1 MAKPLTRVGDAAA
14 RVGEKAVDRVE
25 SAVARVGETVSRLD
39 AHAGVVRGEE
49 GARPRGRIR
58 SYFRAALRDEWDG
71 LDRINRDL
79 RLADF
84 FTIANA
90 LMGLGALLLAT
101 HGHVRLAVEFVL
113 VGVIMDGM
121 DGAVARA
128 GKGGGPLGGVLDTLA
143 DAVTFVT
150 TSAVVTFFALSARD
164 PLFGPV
170 PKDPLV
176 DTPGLATPAHG
187 TGAWAAILLPLA
199 LYVVCGLLRLARFEA
214 LRDDGKR
221 RFYFSGIPTP
231 AAAILLLSMVLVQVR
246 TWVLLAV
253 AAYAAV
259 LMVSRIRYP
268 KLRGW
273 GAVLSVAIL
282 FAVLVS
288 FDNPTLQKTLT
299 WGMLAFMVGYLVI
312 GPFYVL
318 ARYGAPPEPPE
329 TSADAAADA
338 AAG

>member
-1 MAKPLTRVGDAAA
+1 MTRVGDAAA

-25 SAVARVGETVSRLD
+25 SAVARVGETVQRLD
-39 AHAGVVRGEE
+39 AHSGVVRGQEDDR
-49 GARPRGRIR
+49 AHGRVR

-150 TSAVVTFFALSARD
+150 TSAVVTFFSLTVR
-164 PLFGPV
+164 PR
-170 PKDPLV
+170 
-176 DTPGLATPAHG
+176 TPIGY
-187 TGAWAAILLPLA
+187 AAILLPLA

-221 RFYFSGIPTP
+221 RYYFSGIPTP

-246 TWVLLAV
+246 AWVVLSV
-253 AAYAAV
+253 AAYVAV

-273 GAVLSVAIL
+273 GAVISVAIL
-282 FAVLVS
+282 FAVLVT
-288 FDNPTLQKTLT
+288 FDNQTLQKTLT
-299 WGMLAFMVGYLVI
+299 WGMLAFMVGYLVV

-318 ARYGAPPEPPE
+318 ARYGAPPEPG
-329 TSADAAADA
+329 ADAAA
-338 AAG
+338 AG

>member
-1 MAKPLTRVGDAAA
+1 VARVGDA
-14 RVGEKAVDRVE
+14 KQ
-25 SAVARVGETVSRLD
+25 RLD
-39 AHAGVVRGEE
+39 EATAQGNDDGVPRSKVR
-49 GARPRGRIR
+49 A
-58 SYFRAALRDEWDG
+58 YFHAALRDEWDG

-101 HGHVRLAVEFVL
+101 RGQTRLAIELVL
-113 VGVIMDGM
+113 VGVIMDGL

-143 DAVTFVT
+143 DTVTFVT
-150 TSAVVTFFALSARD
+150 TSAVITFFSLTKPPQVTSK
-164 PLFGPV
+164 LGYV
-170 PKDPLV
+170 
-176 DTPGLATPAHG
+176 
-187 TGAWAAILLPLA
+187 AILLPLA
-199 LYVVCGLLRLARFEA
+199 LYVVCGMLRLARFEA
-214 LRDDGKR
+214 LRDDGKK

-231 AAAILLLSMVLVQVR
+231 AAAILLLSMVLVEVR
-246 TWVLLAV
+246 HWVVLAV
-253 AAYAAV
+253 AVYVAI

-273 GAVLSVAIL
+273 GAVTSVAIL
-282 FAVLVS
+282 LAVLVT
-288 FDNPTLQKTLT
+288 FRAATLQKTLT

-318 ARYGAPPEPPE
+318 ARYGAPDEPVPSDPPN
-329 TSADAAADA
+329 TAAR
-338 AAG
+338 

>member
-1 MAKPLTRVGDAAA
+1 MTALTRVGDAAQ
-14 RVGEKAVDRVE
+14 RVGEAAAERVVGAA
-25 SAVARVGETVSRLD
+25 SRVGETMQRLD
-39 AHAGVVRGEE
+39 ENAGVDRT
-49 GARPRGRIR
+49 AQDHSWTGRIR

-84 FTIANA
+84 FTIGNA

-101 HGHVRLAVEFVL
+101 HNQVRPAVELVL

-150 TSAVVTFFALSARD
+150 TSAVVTFFSLTVRPHT
-164 PLFGPV
+164 PLGYV
-170 PKDPLV
+170 
-176 DTPGLATPAHG
+176 
-187 TGAWAAILLPLA
+187 AILAPLA
-199 LYVVCGLLRLARFEA
+199 LYVVCGLLRLARFES

-221 RFYFSGIPTP
+221 RYYFSGIPTP
-231 AAAILLLSMVLVQVR
+231 AAAILLLSMVLVGVR
-246 TWVLLAV
+246 TWVVLAV
-253 AAYAAV
+253 AVYAAV

-273 GAVLSVAIL
+273 GAALSVAIL
-282 FAVLVS
+282 LGVLVT
-288 FDNPTLQKTLT
+288 FDKPAVQATMT
-299 WGMLAFMVGYLVI
+299 WGMLAFMVAYLVI

-318 ARYGAPPEPPE
+318 ARYGAPPEP
-329 TSADAAADA
+329 
-338 AAG
+338 AGPAV